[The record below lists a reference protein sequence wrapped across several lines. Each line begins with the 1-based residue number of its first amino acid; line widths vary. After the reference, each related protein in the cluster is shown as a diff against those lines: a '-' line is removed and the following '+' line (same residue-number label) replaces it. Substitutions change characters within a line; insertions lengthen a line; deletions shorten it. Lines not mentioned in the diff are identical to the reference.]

1 MDPEAIIP
9 GVGQR
14 ERGMGLASPGV
25 ISIFRQSIMRG
36 RAVIQAILSDE
47 ILCKIEMSFRQNKEA
62 TIRSV
67 EIF

>member
-1 MDPEAIIP
+1 
-9 GVGQR
+9 
-14 ERGMGLASPGV
+14 
-25 ISIFRQSIMRG
+25 MRG

-67 EIF
+67 EIFWQQFIMQIFKSRE